1 MREPVRAKVTT
12 ADRAEVEAEPEERA
26 LGVAD
31 ARSDAQSRTRAA
43 GTGKPYFYGAGRIL
57 GRVSRLYGYSLLLSG
72 ISTLFQLGFS
82 SLPLTKWEDKDK
94 GGVPR
99 AHNEL
104 VSVLLMLWFAA
115 GVSCLSRAGR
125 GGPSCSWLAT
135 IVEGRTEKLTTSKN
149 LSPPP
154 QLDSGHSVAR
164 STSRHRTRSSTPTNR
179 TTASG
184 TRGRGPLLAT

>member
-1 MREPVRAKVTT
+1 MASQVAGARPGSRA
-12 ADRAEVEAEPEERA
+12 RN
-26 LGVAD
+26 
-31 ARSDAQSRTRAA
+31 RAA
-43 GTGKPYFYGAGRIL
+43 DSTKPYFYGAGRIL

-104 VSVLLMLWFAA
+104 VSVLLVLWISAC
-115 GVSCLSRAGR
+115 VSCLSRAGR

-154 QLDSGHSVAR
+154 QLGSNHSVPR
-164 STSRHRTRSSTPTNR
+164 STSRHRTRSLTPTHR